1 MSRKALKVLAEIKI
15 RAVSCPGVHLSAKDD
30 IYLRMDFMGQFHQSE
45 CLPAV
50 FPLLFHEK
58 MTFEKIFRHAVDP
71 GDIAVL
77 LKYEAVRIELVQLI
91 PPAGDTLACFE
102 EDARSFLFPEPKL
115 VPPFSGVGR
124 EVLMRTAPHFPGIAP
139 RLEFSTRTTITECPP
154 DTEVTICPKT
164 PIRPAIRRKMRRS
177 SIPRS
182 TPPQTAWGRESVRM
196 DRERPRTVK
205 PLLYIPRSQSMSPG
219 RENLAQ
225 LSIDSAPPLTPD
237 WETRSQPMPSSW
249 PAAGGSASPKRSAL
263 YFTSLSLPVTRSS
276 STVSHS
282 SAARRRLL
290 SSGLSLPPHQIPTVS
305 VHVLS
310 AHVHACTL
318 LMLLVFSR
326 WSHALFP
333 CRKVGWLVSPSSYQW
348 ARDRVHT
355 E

>member
-91 PPAGDTLACFE
+91 PPDHVHFVAGDTLACFE

-124 EVLMRTAPHFPGIAP
+124 EVLMRTAAHFPGIAP

-164 PIRPAIRRKMRRS
+164 PIRPAIRRKLRRS

-219 RENLAQ
+219 RENIQNLAQ
-225 LSIDSAPPLTPD
+225 LSIDSAPPLTSD
-237 WETRSQPMPSSW
+237 WETRSQPVRGTSEYDSSYLEAHDPSDCHDG
-249 PAAGGSASPKRSAL
+249 PVPSAL
-263 YFTSLSLPVTRSS
+263 QPSYRELARHSS
-276 STVSHS
+276 SHRTLEELHEHVRGLLSTPKALRRLVYGATVSEVDEVL
-282 SAARRRLL
+282 ARR
-290 SSGLSLPPHQIPTVS
+290 SISPGPP
-305 VHVLS
+305 
-310 AHVHACTL
+310 
-318 LMLLVFSR
+318 
-326 WSHALFP
+326 
-333 CRKVGWLVSPSSYQW
+333 
-348 ARDRVHT
+348 
-355 E
+355 

>member
-91 PPAGDTLACFE
+91 PPDHVHFVAGDTLACFE

-124 EVLMRTAPHFPGIAP
+124 EVLMRTAAHFPGIAP

-164 PIRPAIRRKMRRS
+164 PIRPAIRRKLRRS

-219 RENLAQ
+219 RENIQNLAQ
-225 LSIDSAPPLTPD
+225 LSIDSAPPLTSD
-237 WETRSQPMPSSW
+237 WETRSQPMNS
-249 PAAGGSASPKRSAL
+249 
-263 YFTSLSLPVTRSS
+263 
-276 STVSHS
+276 
-282 SAARRRLL
+282 LL
-290 SSGLSLPPHQIPTVS
+290 SSLLLCPLFSKGPT
-305 VHVLS
+305 
-310 AHVHACTL
+310 
-318 LMLLVFSR
+318 
-326 WSHALFP
+326 
-333 CRKVGWLVSPSSYQW
+333 G
-348 ARDRVHT
+348 
-355 E
+355 